1 MPKNVF
7 RLAIGTSQSSM
18 SSVWRIWSN
27 YKGDVYVSV
36 RCLGGT
42 YKMSL
47 HKDGKCQFGF
57 TKEYEKLAEERFGIE
72 NRHQE
77 LWRLPDEPIIRALQ
91 ILIPASELREAEVSN
106 PQKVTWL
113 ETPPAGIIGTIS
125 LFLTAP
131 DVKFDI
137 PETTCGARLVG
148 KLETSIRHAWVTY
161 AFTKPDDELKKI
173 VKNEKEKLLSLPR
186 AESVPA
192 GTRATLWDS
201 KNSHERHVLELAYD
215 VNNGE

>member
-7 RLAIGTSQSSM
+7 RLAIGASQSSM
-18 SSVWRIWSN
+18 SSVWRIWSE

-57 TKEYEKLAEERFGIE
+57 TKEYEKLAKERFGIE

-106 PQKVTWL
+106 PQKLTWL
-113 ETPPAGIIGTIS
+113 ETPPAGNIGTIS
-125 LFLTAP
+125 LFITAP

-137 PETTCGARLVG
+137 PKDTPGASLVG
-148 KLETSIRHAWVTY
+148 KLETAIRNAWIAY
-161 AFTKPDDELKKI
+161 AFTNPDDKLKRL
-173 VKNEKEKLLSLPR
+173 VKNEKEKLLLLPTQ
-186 AESVPA
+186 EPVPA

-201 KNSHERHVLELAYD
+201 TNSHERHVLELAYD